1 MTNFLAETVDAVAN
15 SGHKPD
21 DIIFIGSK
29 ETGHQCTWEEFCKLS
44 DIEYSSGYGA
54 QEIASDLIV
63 VFADGSSMWRG
74 EYDGSE
80 WWDFAVPFAAPE
92 QRKEIKALKVSGTM
106 VGWVTL
112 AELND

>member
-1 MTNFLAETVDAVAN
+1 MANFLAETIDAVAK

-29 ETGHQCTWEEFCKLS
+29 ETGHQCTWEEFCKLA
-44 DIEYSSGYGA
+44 DIEYDSGFGA

-63 VFADGSSMWRG
+63 VFADGSSMWRW
-74 EYDGSE
+74 EYAGSE
-80 WWDFAVPFAAPE
+80 WWVFAVPFVAPE
-92 QRKEIKALKVSGTM
+92 QRKSIKALKVSGTR
-106 VGWVTL
+106 VGRGTL